1 MTARPTSEQHPGVPV
16 RHYDDLLTQVLSSAL
31 DQDYQAAARRSG
43 GRGAGF
49 RATGTF
55 VVVVVSFGT
64 LLGVS
69 ALQTV
74 RDRPAQVAQRA
85 QLVDEIHRRQDRL
98 DGMHATL
105 SSLQDDV
112 TKAQADLADT
122 LRAEA
127 KISDRLTALG
137 MDAGTAPVSGPGVTV
152 TVDNAP
158 NSGEDPAGLI
168 RDSDLQVLVNGLW
181 QAGAEAIAINGH
193 RLTSLSSIRYAG
205 RAITV
210 NYQSLTP
217 PYVIEATGDP
227 DTLPAA
233 LMTTAAGATWE
244 SLHSNLGIRF
254 DVLTEAKLVLPG
266 DPHDRLRYARER
278 GSRR

>member
-1 MTARPTSEQHPGVPV
+1 MTVRPTSEHPGVPV

-43 GRGAGF
+43 DRGAGF
-49 RATGTF
+49 GATGTF
-55 VVVVVSFGT
+55 VLVVVLFGT

-105 SSLQDDV
+105 ASLQADV
-112 TKAQADLADT
+112 TKAQSDLAGT

-127 KISDRLTALG
+127 KITDRLTALG
-137 MDAGTAPVSGPGVTV
+137 MDAGTAPVVGPGVTV

-158 NSGEDPAGLI
+158 NAGEDPAGVI

-205 RAITV
+205 KAITL

-217 PYVIEATGDP
+217 PYVIDATGNP

-233 LMTTAAGATWE
+233 LMSTAGGATWE
-244 SLHSNLGIRF
+244 SLHSNLGVRF

>member
-1 MTARPTSEQHPGVPV
+1 MTARPTSEHPGVPV

-31 DQDYQAAARRSG
+31 DQDYQAAARRSSG
-43 GRGAGF
+43 SRTVRGAKSGL
-49 RATGTF
+49 
-55 VVVVVSFGT
+55 VVVVVLFGT

-74 RDRPAQVAQRA
+74 HDRPAQVAQRA
-85 QLVDEIHRRQDRL
+85 QLVSEIHRRQDRL

-105 SSLQDDV
+105 SSLQADV
-112 TKAQADLADT
+112 RKAQSTLSDT
-122 LRAEA
+122 LRAQA
-127 KISDRLTALG
+127 KITSRLTALG
-137 MDAGTAPVSGPGVTV
+137 MEAGTEAVSGPGVRV
-152 TVDNAP
+152 TVDNAS

-168 RDSDLQVLVNGLW
+168 RDSDLQLLVNGLW
-181 QAGAEAIAINGH
+181 QSGAEAIAVNGR

-217 PYVIEATGDP
+217 PYVIEATGNP

-233 LMTTAAGATWE
+233 LMETAAGATWQ

-254 DVLTEAKLVLPG
+254 DVVTESKLVLPG
-266 DPHDRLRYARER
+266 DPHDRLMYARER
-278 GSRR
+278 GSR